1 MKGKYSCRSWIVV
14 LLLWLLILVGGLLS
28 ILLQEKRVFTFLRM
42 TMSQLKKSPFI
53 PETWLMQCFWG
64 GMSSLALF
72 LHYSQCLKKGDFC
85 PYLSSER
92 TSESGNIRWHIPC
105 GALSVSIMVSL
116 VEIEGDKRGFFF
128 FLFSSDIFPSSL
140 RFMRFFQSHTLGRK

>member
-1 MKGKYSCRSWIVV
+1 
-14 LLLWLLILVGGLLS
+14 
-28 ILLQEKRVFTFLRM
+28 
-42 TMSQLKKSPFI
+42 
-53 PETWLMQCFWG
+53 
-64 GMSSLALF
+64 MSSLALF
-72 LHYSQCLKKGDFC
+72 LHYSQCLKKGD
-85 PYLSSER
+85 LSSER